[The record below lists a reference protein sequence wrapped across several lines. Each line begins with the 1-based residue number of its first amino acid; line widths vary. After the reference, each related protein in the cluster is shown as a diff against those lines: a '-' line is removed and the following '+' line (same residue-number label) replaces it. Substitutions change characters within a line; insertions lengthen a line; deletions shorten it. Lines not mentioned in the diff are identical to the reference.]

1 VNWGKGKNVYSAE
14 VSRRVAAPRAA
25 VYLALLDP
33 KAIAQWR
40 VPAGMTSQ
48 VHEFDTREGGSFR
61 VSLTYDEATRIGK
74 SAAHADT
81 YHGHFVRLVPNQQ
94 VVERFEFETTDP
106 KLSGEMT
113 MTTSLADT
121 DGGTLVSIL
130 HEGIPD
136 AVPAAD
142 NEMGS
147 RMALDKLAMLVE
159 GKSRS

>member
-1 VNWGKGKNVYSAE
+1 
-14 VSRRVAAPRAA
+14 
-25 VYLALLDP
+25 
-33 KAIAQWR
+33 
-40 VPAGMTSQ
+40 
-48 VHEFDTREGGSFR
+48 
-61 VSLTYDEATRIGK
+61 
-74 SAAHADT
+74 
-81 YHGHFVRLVPNQQ
+81 